1 MRWFVKIKSFQ
12 VDRKRLKFAKIIQI
26 CCMEGISWTVT
37 PFAELTPFE
46 LYDILR
52 LRSEVFVVEQQCIFL
67 DMDDKDQQAHHL
79 QGRLDNELIVSVRI
93 LPPGLAY
100 PEPSIGRVVG
110 SPRHRGMGA
119 GKLLMQ
125 EAIKATV
132 ALYGLQPIKIGA
144 QQYLQK
150 FYEELGFKQCSETYL
165 EDDIP
170 HIKMI
175 RHA

>member
-1 MRWFVKIKSFQ
+1 MKGIRWS
-12 VDRKRLKFAKIIQI
+12 LKQ
-26 CCMEGISWTVT
+26 
-37 PFAELTPFE
+37 FAELSPFE

-79 QGRLDNELIVSVRI
+79 QGRLDDELIVSVRI

-100 PEPSIGRVVG
+100 DEPSIGRVVG
-110 SPRHRGMGA
+110 SPRHRGLGA
-119 GKLLMQ
+119 GKLLME
-125 EAIKATV
+125 EAIKATQT
-132 ALYGLQPIKIGA
+132 LYGQQPIKIGA
-144 QQYLQK
+144 QQYLKK
-150 FYEELGFKQCSETYL
+150 FYEDLGFIQCSETYL

-175 RHA
+175 RNA

>member
-1 MRWFVKIKSFQ
+1 MEIK
-12 VDRKRLKFAKIIQI
+12 RCKFANQKAKP
-26 CCMEGISWTVT
+26 GIMTGITWTLNT
-37 PFAELTPFE
+37 FASLTPFE

-67 DMDDKDQQAHHL
+67 DMDDRDQQSHHL
-79 QGRLDNELIVSVRI
+79 QGRLNGELIVSVRI

-100 PEPSIGRVVG
+100 VEPSIGRVVG

-119 GKLLMQ
+119 GKSLMQ
-125 EAIKATV
+125 EAIAATIS
-132 ALYGLQPIKIGA
+132 LYGPQPIKIGA
-144 QQYLQK
+144 QQYLKK
-150 FYEELGFKQCSETYL
+150 FYEDLGFEQCSDTYL

>member
-1 MRWFVKIKSFQ
+1 MKGIRWS
-12 VDRKRLKFAKIIQI
+12 LKQ
-26 CCMEGISWTVT
+26 
-37 PFAELTPFE
+37 FAELSPFE

-79 QGRLDNELIVSVRI
+79 QGRLEDELIVSVRI

-100 PEPSIGRVVG
+100 DEPSIGRVVG
-110 SPRHRGMGA
+110 SPRHRGLGA
-119 GKLLMQ
+119 GKLLME
-125 EAIKATV
+125 EAIKATQT
-132 ALYGLQPIKIGA
+132 LYGQQPIKIGA
-144 QQYLQK
+144 QQYLKK
-150 FYEELGFKQCSETYL
+150 FYEDLGFIQCSETYL

-175 RHA
+175 RNA

>member
-1 MRWFVKIKSFQ
+1 MKGIRWS
-12 VDRKRLKFAKIIQI
+12 LKQ
-26 CCMEGISWTVT
+26 
-37 PFAELTPFE
+37 FAELSPFE

-79 QGRLDNELIVSVRI
+79 QGRLDDELIVSVRI

-100 PEPSIGRVVG
+100 DEPSIGRVVG
-110 SPRHRGMGA
+110 SPRHRGLGA
-119 GKLLMQ
+119 GKLLME
-125 EAIKATV
+125 EAIKATQT
-132 ALYGLQPIKIGA
+132 LYGQQPIKIGA
-144 QQYLQK
+144 QQYLKK
-150 FYEELGFKQCSETYL
+150 FYEELGFVQCSETYL

-175 RHA
+175 RNA

>member
-1 MRWFVKIKSFQ
+1 MKGIRWS
-12 VDRKRLKFAKIIQI
+12 LKQ
-26 CCMEGISWTVT
+26 
-37 PFAELTPFE
+37 FAELSPFE

-79 QGRLDNELIVSVRI
+79 QGRLDDELIVSVRI

-100 PEPSIGRVVG
+100 DEPSIGRVVG
-110 SPRHRGMGA
+110 SPRHRGLGA
-119 GKLLMQ
+119 GKLLME
-125 EAIKATV
+125 EAIKATHT
-132 ALYGLQPIKIGA
+132 LYGQQPIKIGA
-144 QQYLQK
+144 QQYLKK
-150 FYEELGFKQCSETYL
+150 FYEDLGFIQCSETYL

-175 RHA
+175 RNA

>member
-1 MRWFVKIKSFQ
+1 MKGIRWS
-12 VDRKRLKFAKIIQI
+12 LKQ
-26 CCMEGISWTVT
+26 
-37 PFAELTPFE
+37 FAELSPFE

-79 QGRLDNELIVSVRI
+79 QGRLADELIVSVRI

-100 PEPSIGRVVG
+100 DEPSIGRVVG
-110 SPRHRGMGA
+110 SPRHRGLGA
-119 GKLLMQ
+119 GKLLME
-125 EAIKATV
+125 EAIKATQT
-132 ALYGLQPIKIGA
+132 LYGQQPIKIGA
-144 QQYLQK
+144 QQYLKK
-150 FYEELGFKQCSETYL
+150 FYEELGFIQCSETYL

-175 RHA
+175 RNA